1 MDEAGDIIIFLND
14 HVTTSFNNHEKTT
27 NGKLEDH
34 DGTTISITIDFAVV
48 GGMPVASGLILHDAS
63 CTGLNVVPL

>member
-1 MDEAGDIIIFLND
+1 MHLVDAMTITVGPGATF
-14 HVTTSFNNHEKTT
+14 HVSRGLSMSFDFY
-27 NGKLEDH
+27 GL
-34 DGTTISITIDFAVV
+34 TISITIDFAVV